1 MNDFT
6 EKGAYGCLAIILFAV
21 LAFVVSIAVGVF
33 FGVGFGFL
41 AYAVFVA
48 FTIVCVMRAFSK
60 AGK

>member
-41 AYAVFVA
+41 AY
-48 FTIVCVMRAFSK
+48 VCVMRAFSK